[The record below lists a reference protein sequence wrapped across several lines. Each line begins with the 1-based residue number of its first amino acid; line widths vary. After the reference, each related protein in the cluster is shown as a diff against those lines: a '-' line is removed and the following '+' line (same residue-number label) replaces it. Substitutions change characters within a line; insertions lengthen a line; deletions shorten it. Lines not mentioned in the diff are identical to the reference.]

1 MNDSKISV
9 RYSRA
14 LFQSALEKK
23 ILDKVNQDMIFI
35 SEVCKIPEAKEF
47 LHSPII
53 VPSKKEAIFHK
64 MLGDN
69 VEKITLSLID
79 LVVKNGRESHIPAIA
94 RVFIHETMK
103 HKGITESV
111 LTTAV
116 KVEANVKK
124 QIADLISEVFKTK
137 VELKE
142 NIDADIIGGFILR
155 VDDNYIDASIRNKL
169 RKIKKELKGSV
180 ITPENQKI
188 FNKEF

>member
-35 SEVCKIPEAKEF
+35 SEICKFPDTKEF
-47 LHSPII
+47 LQSPII
-53 VPSKKEAIFHK
+53 PPSKKTTIFHN
-64 MLGDN
+64 MLGSN

-94 RVFIHETMK
+94 RVFISETMK
-103 HKGITESV
+103 HKGVTKSV

-116 KVEANVKK
+116 KIDVKIRK
-124 QIADLISEVFKTK
+124 QITDLISEVFKTK
-137 VELKE
+137 VELEEK
-142 NIDADIIGGFILR
+142 IDTGIIGGFILR
-155 VDDNYIDASIRNKL
+155 VDDNYIDASIKNKL
-169 RKIKKELKGSV
+169 RKIRKELKGN
-180 ITPENQKI
+180 ILTPEN
-188 FNKEF
+188 

>member
-35 SEVCKIPEAKEF
+35 SEICKFPETKEF
-47 LHSPII
+47 LQSPII
-53 VPSKKEAIFHK
+53 VPSKKEAVFHK
-64 MLGDN
+64 ILGDN

-79 LVVKNGRESHIPAIA
+79 LIVKNGRESFIPAIA
-94 RVFIHETMK
+94 RVFIHETK
-103 HKGITESV
+103 KYKGITESV

-116 KVEANVKK
+116 KVDEKVKK
-124 QIADLISEVFKTK
+124 QITDLISDVFKTK

-142 NIDADIIGGFILR
+142 IVDPEIVGGFILQI
-155 VDDNYIDASIRNKL
+155 DDNYIDASIKNKL
-169 RKIKKELKGSV
+169 RKIRKELKGSV
-180 ITPENQKI
+180 ITSR
-188 FNKEF
+188 

>member
-23 ILDKVNQDMIFI
+23 ILDNVYHDMIFI
-35 SEVCKIPEAKEF
+35 SEICKIAETKEF
-47 LHSPII
+47 LNSPII

-69 VEKITLSLID
+69 VEKITLSTID
-79 LVVKNGRESHIPAIA
+79 LIVKNGRESFIPAIA
-94 RVFIHETMK
+94 RVFIHETK
-103 HKGITESV
+103 KFKGITESV

-116 KVEANVKK
+116 KVDDKVKK
-124 QIADLISEVFKTK
+124 QITDLISDVFKTK

-142 NIDADIIGGFILR
+142 IIDPEIVGGFILQ
-155 VDDNYIDASIRNKL
+155 VDDNLIDASIRNKL
-169 RKIKKELKGSV
+169 RKIKKELIGSV
-180 ITPENQKI
+180 IAPK
-188 FNKEF
+188 

>member
-9 RYSRA
+9 RYSKA

-23 ILDKVNQDMIFI
+23 VLDKVNQDMIFI
-35 SEVCKIPEAKEF
+35 SEIFKIPEIKEF

-53 VPSKKEAIFHK
+53 VPSKKTAIFHNI
-64 MLGDN
+64 LGDN
-69 VEKITLSLID
+69 VETITLSLID
-79 LVVKNGRESHIPAIA
+79 LVVKNGREIFLPAIA

-103 HKGITESV
+103 YKGITETL

-116 KVEANVKK
+116 KVDSEVKK
-124 QIADLISEVFKTK
+124 RIKDLVSEVFKTT

-142 NIDADIIGGFILR
+142 NIDAEIVGGYILR
-155 VDDNYIDASIRNKL
+155 IDDNYIDASIRNKL

-180 ITPENQKI
+180 LAPE
-188 FNKEF
+188 